1 MGGVWWV
8 ANIMYQSYV
17 KVLWTISH
25 SSKPLLHGN
34 AGGLLFYFSLL
45 RVFDMKNVFSEE
57 F

>member
-17 KVLWTISH
+17 KVLWTISY

-34 AGGLLFYFSLL
+34 AGGLLFYFYLL